1 MKKTSFL
8 LAVATSGVL
17 LLNSCS
23 KNKDTTPTNKHIK
36 ATITL
41 SSEFKKAEGD
51 YFDVTISGN
60 DQNAHFTDWNVN
72 GVKKTGTSVTIG
84 TDDFNGGKTIVLES
98 VSDVFSGGIEF
109 GGFEYGNTPFTVTW
123 KIEVGNAVKDEGSEK
138 IVKDR
143 DPVFSKSV
151 SF

>member
-8 LAVATSGVL
+8 LAVATSGIL
-17 LLNSCS
+17 LFNSCS
-23 KNKDTTPTNKHIK
+23 KNKDTTPANKHVK

-41 SSEFKKAEGD
+41 TSEFKKAEGD
-51 YFDVTISGN
+51 YFSVTISGN

-72 GVKKTGTSVTIG
+72 GVKKTGVSVEVG

-98 VSDVFSGGIEF
+98 LSDVFSGGIEF
-109 GGFEYGNTPFTVTW
+109 GGFENANTPFTVSW
-123 KIEVGNAVKDEGSEK
+123 KIEVGNTVKDEGSEK
-138 IVKDR
+138 IVKNQ
-143 DPVFSKSV
+143 DPVFSKAV